1 MKAKTTTTK
10 TTTTKAVAKTATK
23 TATKAVVKAPEPKKE
38 VIQTYN
44 HHLIGISLWKQKWL
58 NQITHLSGT
67 LAINNEYQVHMW
79 SLVFRKIFKDN
90 SIMDVTIP
98 LVIYNYAQVVTSV
111 TVDFEGKDMIK
122 MSEIT
127 KELAMA
133 KAKQLL
139 IKLPNEFK
147 ANFNE
152 VILTP
157 YMTLHRHP

>member
-1 MKAKTTTTK
+1 
-10 TTTTKAVAKTATK
+10 
-23 TATKAVVKAPEPKKE
+23 
-38 VIQTYN
+38 
-44 HHLIGISLWKQKWL
+44 
-58 NQITHLSGT
+58 
-67 LAINNEYQVHMW
+67 MW
-79 SLVFRKIFKDN
+79 SLVFRKIFKDK

-139 IKLPNEFK
+139 IKLPDEFK
-147 ANFNE
+147 ADFNE

>member
-1 MKAKTTTTK
+1 
-10 TTTTKAVAKTATK
+10 
-23 TATKAVVKAPEPKKE
+23 
-38 VIQTYN
+38 
-44 HHLIGISLWKQKWL
+44 
-58 NQITHLSGT
+58 
-67 LAINNEYQVHMW
+67 MW

-147 ANFNE
+147 DNFDE

>member
-1 MKAKTTTTK
+1 
-10 TTTTKAVAKTATK
+10 
-23 TATKAVVKAPEPKKE
+23 
-38 VIQTYN
+38 
-44 HHLIGISLWKQKWL
+44 
-58 NQITHLSGT
+58 
-67 LAINNEYQVHMW
+67 MW
-79 SLVFRKIFKDN
+79 SLVFRKIFKDK

-98 LVIYNYAQVVTSV
+98 LVIYNYAQIVTSV

-147 ANFNE
+147 ANFGE